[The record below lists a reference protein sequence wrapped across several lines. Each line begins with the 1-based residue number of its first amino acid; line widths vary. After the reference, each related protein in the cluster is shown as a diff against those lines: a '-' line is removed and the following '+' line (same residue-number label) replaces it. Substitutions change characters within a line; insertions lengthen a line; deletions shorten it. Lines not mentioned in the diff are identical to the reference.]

1 MTMAGWDGWAVL
13 LLSAALVYG
22 IRFFGLTFGNRLPRT
37 GPVKRAMDA
46 LPGTIFAALV
56 FPSLV
61 GAGALPP
68 PPSFLLRSA
77 RRGSVCLAMLL
88 GMASVSL
95 LRLAMPGKGRA
106 AGTSGASWASCFW
119 FSPLSGLCCP

>member
-61 GAGALPP
+61 GAGAPGLAAAAVI
-68 PPSFLLRSA
+68 FITVRKT
-77 RRGSVCLAMLL
+77 GSVCLAMLL

-95 LRLAMPGKGRA
+95 LRLVIPG
-106 AGTSGASWASCFW
+106 
-119 FSPLSGLCCP
+119 